1 MKNNKELVLKT
12 LKLLS
17 IILLYY
23 IVGSKNLFLYV
34 LSLSLY
40 NIFISCFNHISI
52 KDNLKKMSTN
62 NSKTKLLKL
71 LLSVI
76 SVISFIFLLSSILIS
91 DLLTTFLN
99 LNNITTIFIFEGL
112 CIITKPLIK
121 ILSEYLENIKTNS
134 NYKKLLNL
142 YDILD
147 NILLII
153 IALFTFRI
161 FKLKEN
167 IAISLLYL
175 SKILSTFIIL
185 LIIYYLNKPLKI
197 NKDNREDK
205 INYSKE
211 IKKILTN
218 NIYKSIIEIVK
229 NSYYY
234 LSIIILYLVLSTRYN
249 YNVNE
254 LGKIITF
261 IYLYSLS
268 IIEYLIYLAKLITK
282 TLPNENLAKLYQTFK
297 MILTITI
304 IFGIISPLTCKLV
317 FNDPSK
323 SIYLIMVNILSIFIL
338 LYDITYENIKN
349 KTVIYIS
356 LAVGLILKIVLI
368 IPLINSFYRMGYNLV
383 YGDIT
388 STIIAMF
395 ISTIINYIYLKNKEK
410 NKINYFDKILD
421 IVYDNILLCIILI
434 LVEFIVPIDTSSYIK
449 SLGLIIIYIT
459 ISITYIKIKNKKRG

>member
-1 MKNNKELVLKT
+1 
-12 LKLLS
+12 
-17 IILLYY
+17 
-23 IVGSKNLFLYV
+23 
-34 LSLSLY
+34 
-40 NIFISCFNHISI
+40 
-52 KDNLKKMSTN
+52 
-62 NSKTKLLKL
+62 
-71 LLSVI
+71 
-76 SVISFIFLLSSILIS
+76 
-91 DLLTTFLN
+91 
-99 LNNITTIFIFEGL
+99 
-112 CIITKPLIK
+112 
-121 ILSEYLENIKTNS
+121 
-134 NYKKLLNL
+134 
-142 YDILD
+142 
-147 NILLII
+147 
-153 IALFTFRI
+153 
-161 FKLKEN
+161 
-167 IAISLLYL
+167 
-175 SKILSTFIIL
+175 
-185 LIIYYLNKPLKI
+185 
-197 NKDNREDK
+197 
-205 INYSKE
+205 
-211 IKKILTN
+211 
-218 NIYKSIIEIVK
+218 
-229 NSYYY
+229 
-234 LSIIILYLVLSTRYN
+234 
-249 YNVNE
+249 
-254 LGKIITF
+254 
-261 IYLYSLS
+261 
-268 IIEYLIYLAKLITK
+268 
-282 TLPNENLAKLYQTFK
+282 